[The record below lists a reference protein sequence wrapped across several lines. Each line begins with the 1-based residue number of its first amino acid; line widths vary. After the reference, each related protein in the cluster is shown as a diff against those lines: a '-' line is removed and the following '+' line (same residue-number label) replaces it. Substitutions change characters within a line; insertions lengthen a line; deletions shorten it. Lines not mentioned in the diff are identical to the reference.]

1 MDKLFFH
8 RLVEKDYNMK
18 KKLNKLEYSILE
30 RLATKYP
37 SVREHMPFIKV
48 DNRLKTGVG
57 MYINLMYDDNPKN
70 KELNVGIENSAI
82 SSNETIEIDGLK
94 YGLNYEVDVTDG
106 KLKFIELVT
115 NGEDWDGIIP
125 EHFIFSS

>member
-1 MDKLFFH
+1 
-8 RLVEKDYNMK
+8 MK
-18 KKLNKLEYSILE
+18 EELNKLEYAILE

-37 SVREHMPFIKV
+37 FVSEHMPFIKV

-57 MYINLMYDDNPKN
+57 MYINLMYDNPNN
-70 KELNVGIENSAI
+70 KELNIGIENSAI
-82 SSNETIEIDGLK
+82 STNETIEIDALK

-115 NGEDWDGIIP
+115 NGEDWNGIVSDNF
-125 EHFIFSS
+125 HFTI

>member
-8 RLVEKDYNMK
+8 HLVEKDFNMK
-18 KKLNKLEYSILE
+18 EELNKLEYSILE
-30 RLATKYP
+30 RLALKYP
-37 SVREHMPFIKV
+37 SISEHMPFIKV

-57 MYINLMYDDNPKN
+57 MYITLMYDNPNN

-82 SSNETIEIDGLK
+82 STNETIEIDELK

-115 NGEDWDGIIP
+115 NGEDWDGVVSDN
-125 EHFIFSS
+125 FNFTM